1 DRARRRKDGRRARV
15 GAGRRDALAAGA
27 AVAAVGAA
35 LRGVLRAGEVRA
47 AAAAAPRLH
56 ADAGAVVEH
65 ACLVAGA
72 VDFDEAAL
80 AALTKRDRSGASGE
94 DRVVTADAGARAG
107 TELRAALAYEDH
119 PGLHF
124 LAGEDLHAKHLR
136 VRVAPVARRAESL
149 LVGH

>member
-1 DRARRRKDGRRARV
+1 MPFRSSPGF
-15 GAGRRDALAAGA
+15 AGRTFN
-27 AVAAVGAA
+27 
-35 LRGVLRAGEVRA
+35 
-47 AAAAAPRLH
+47 RLLGFINDLDKPTF
-56 ADAGAVVEH
+56 ATSAEGN
-65 ACLVAGA
+65 
-72 VDFDEAAL
+72 
-80 AALTKRDRSGASGE
+80 RSGASGE

-124 LAGEDLHAKHLR
+124 LAGEDLHAEHLR